1 MIVPYGVFNLYFNV
15 FKTDVIIIIII
26 IIFMFIVLVVGDL
39 LLCVNSNSC
48 FFFFTQISAHQD
60 GVISMVTATSQAEHA
75 LRGRALNQ
83 TVHQ

>member
-1 MIVPYGVFNLYFNV
+1 MIVPCGVFNLYFNV

-26 IIFMFIVLVVGDL
+26 IIIVLVVVDL

-75 LRGRALNQ
+75 LHGRALNQ